1 MTIDWIDELER
12 ESACGPP
19 DLRRDLPLTFRWR
32 TDSKAIAA
40 LGLAPARSG
49 RHDDARNAV
58 LTEAKLAYDRNSWV
72 SFPAPRVVRGPSSL
86 LRRFIWIRSGP
97 ERGGRCCGGR
107 IA

>member
-58 LTEAKLAYDRNSWV
+58 LTEAKLATSGIAGCH
-72 SFPAPRVVRGPSSL
+72 SPGAPRGTWAVFAIAAL
-86 LRRFIWIRSGP
+86 HMDTIRS
-97 ERGGRCCGGR
+97 
-107 IA
+107 